1 MDRLL
6 EGVKARVNWV
16 SLQVQCRIAKVRRM
30 VELGSIYIK
39 KTVTSEKIPARVLAN
54 SSAVGS
60 ASHYIS
66 WGTLSR
72 KNLMKARLVCR
83 SIRSVSWA
91 IKKASS

>member
-1 MDRLL
+1 M
-6 EGVKARVNWV
+6 
-16 SLQVQCRIAKVRRM
+16 RRM

-39 KTVTSEKIPARVLAN
+39 KTVTSEKIPTRVLAN

-60 ASHYIS
+60 ASHCIS
-66 WGTLSR
+66 WRTLSR